1 MRNEIAIC
9 LNEFT
14 KKVGASLVGLAGKLG
29 LTRQGVTKWDR
40 QGTYPD
46 TNNLICLANLS
57 LVERDPYDYAQ

>member
-1 MRNEIAIC
+1 MRNELANC

-14 KKVGASLVGLAGKLG
+14 KKVGASLVGFAGKIG
-29 LTRQGVTKWDR
+29 LSLQGVTKWDR